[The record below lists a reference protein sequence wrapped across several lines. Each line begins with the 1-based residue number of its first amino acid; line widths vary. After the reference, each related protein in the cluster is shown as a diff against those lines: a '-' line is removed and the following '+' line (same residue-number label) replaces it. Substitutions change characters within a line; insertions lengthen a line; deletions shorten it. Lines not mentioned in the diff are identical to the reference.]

1 MEGLLA
7 LAVYCITLIRE
18 RHGHLGTHD
27 VARLLSRLVFN
38 PLSPILGGDK
48 RELGTPQ
55 TPAAFCCTVPCHSRG
70 GGNLESCW
78 PGLPGPVS
86 LMYHTS

>member
-1 MEGLLA
+1 MEGILA
-7 LAVYCITLIRE
+7 LAVYCITLIWK
-18 RHGHLGTHD
+18 RHGHLGIHD
-27 VARLLSRLVFN
+27 VARLPSRLVFN
-38 PLSPILGGDK
+38 PLTPSLGGDK

-55 TPAAFCCTVPCHSRG
+55 TPAAFCCTVLWHSRE
-70 GGNLESCW
+70 GGNLKSCW